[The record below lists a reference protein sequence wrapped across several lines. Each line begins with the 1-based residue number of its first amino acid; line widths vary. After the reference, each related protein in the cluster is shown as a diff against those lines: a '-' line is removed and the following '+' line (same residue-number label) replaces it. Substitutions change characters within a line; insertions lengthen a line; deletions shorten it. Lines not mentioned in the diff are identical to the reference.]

1 MPKGLPLLCLS
12 LLLILGVLPLKAETM
27 APFRLAAQGD
37 LPKGMAGKRTL
48 EVDPGGGVVFKI
60 TAGGPGPWQQNLAV
74 LADGRPLCHLEGG
87 GFLAYAR
94 LEDSPAGYWVV
105 SEYTGGA
112 HCCGRYHFLSRPAPG
127 QPVRYLGVTA
137 GQNGGPLPLAGLF
150 FSRAGRLYFKSLD
163 NRFDY
168 FHASHAD
175 SLLVNF
181 PPTFYR
187 LTPSALKVDNLPFK
201 EIYLAA
207 LEPVAR
213 EIQAQLARR
222 RGKPPAIL
230 KPWIGEGFKGSQFS
244 DNLGQLLVKRSI
256 LYLYAREDREAWQSL
271 NAALAQDYQTSQWL
285 PELRRE
291 MLAKLAEAPY

>member
-1 MPKGLPLLCLS
+1 MPKGLPLLCWS
-12 LLLILGVLPLKAETM
+12 LLLIFGVLPLQAETM
-27 APFRLAAQGD
+27 APFRVTAQGD
-37 LPKGMAGKRTL
+37 LQKALAGKRTL
-48 EVDPGGGVVFKI
+48 EVDAGGGVVLKI
-60 TAGGPGPWQQNLAV
+60 TAGGEGPWQQNLAV
-74 LADGRPLCHLEGG
+74 LADGRPLCNLEGG

-94 LEDSPAGYWVV
+94 LEDRPASYWVV
-105 SEYTGGA
+105 SEFTGGA

-127 QPVRYLGVTA
+127 EPVRYLGVTA
-137 GQNGGPLPLAGLF
+137 GHNGGPLPLPGRFL
-150 FSRAGRLYFKSLD
+150 SEAGRLYFKSLD

-175 SLLVNF
+175 CLLVNF

-187 LTPSALKVDNLPFK
+187 LTPTALKVDNQPFK

-207 LEPVAR
+207 LGPVAKESR
-213 EIQAQLARR
+213 AQLARR

-230 KPWIGEGFKGSQFS
+230 KPWFGQGFNELQFS
-244 DNLGQLLVKRSI
+244 DTLGQLLVKRTI

-271 NAALAQDYQTSQWL
+271 NAAVAQDYQTSQWL
-285 PELRRE
+285 AELRRE